1 MANHAGSR
9 PRRRVADANETGK
22 HAERR
27 PAPGCRM
34 GGDMAYRDI
43 LVYLDPTV
51 ERIGLA
57 GALAKAHGGL
67 LIGVDVSAPS
77 AGLEAETGAE
87 VNRAFSDT
95 TRPSGLTTVFVPAD
109 KPGESDSFT
118 HCVDL
123 MIAPGP
129 GSLAHSVVRRGA
141 LDRALLESGAPML
154 MLPPEWTPGPVGDNV
169 VIAWNGG
176 REALRAVHDAM
187 PMLERAKKVT
197 LFAFSSRPS
206 ALRKSAEMLVD
217 HLAAHGVKAEH
228 ISDWT
233 NTGDLTAVE
242 ALFANLDTQD
252 ADLIVAGAFGHSRIY
267 EGLFGGVTL
276 DLMHQ
281 QSLPVLMSH

>member
-1 MANHAGSR
+1 
-9 PRRRVADANETGK
+9 
-22 HAERR
+22 
-27 PAPGCRM
+27 
-34 GGDMAYRDI
+34 MAYKDI

-51 ERIGLA
+51 ETVERIRLA
-57 GALAKAHGGL
+57 ASLAKAHGAR

-77 AGLEAETGAE
+77 AGREAETEEA
-87 VNRAFSDT
+87 VSRTFSDA
-95 TRPSGLTTVFVPAD
+95 TRESGLTTIFAPAGQ
-109 KPGESDSFT
+109 GESSNFI

-129 GSLAHSVVRRGA
+129 ESLAHGAVRRAA
-141 LDRALLESGAPML
+141 LDQALLESGAPML
-154 MLPPEWTPGPVGDNV
+154 MLPPDWKPGPVGENI
-169 VIAWNGG
+169 VIAWNAG

-187 PMLERAKKVT
+187 PLLERASKVT

-206 ALRKSAEMLVD
+206 TLRKSAEMLVD

-242 ALFANLDTQD
+242 ALFASLDTQD

>member
-1 MANHAGSR
+1 
-9 PRRRVADANETGK
+9 
-22 HAERR
+22 
-27 PAPGCRM
+27 
-34 GGDMAYRDI
+34 MAYKDI

-51 ERIGLA
+51 ETVERIRLA
-57 GALAKAHGGL
+57 ASLAKAHGAR

-77 AGLEAETGAE
+77 AGQEAETGEA
-87 VNRAFSDT
+87 VSRTFSDA
-95 TRPSGLTTVFVPAD
+95 TRESGLTTIFALTGQ
-109 KPGESDSFT
+109 GESDNYI

-129 GSLAHSVVRRGA
+129 ESLAHGAVRRSA

-154 MLPPEWTPGPVGDNV
+154 TLPPDWKPGPVGENI
-169 VIAWNGG
+169 VIAWNAG

-187 PMLERAKKVT
+187 PLLKRASKVT

-206 ALRKSAEMLVD
+206 MLRKSAEMLVD

-242 ALFANLDTQD
+242 ALFASLDTQD

>member
-1 MANHAGSR
+1 
-9 PRRRVADANETGK
+9 
-22 HAERR
+22 
-27 PAPGCRM
+27 
-34 GGDMAYRDI
+34 MAYKDI

-51 ERIGLA
+51 ETIERIRLA
-57 GALAKAHGGL
+57 VALAKAHGAR
-67 LIGVDVSAPS
+67 LIGVDVSSPA
-77 AGLEAETGAE
+77 AGQEAETEEAVSRTFG
-87 VNRAFSDT
+87 DT
-95 TRPSGLTTVFVPAD
+95 TGGSGLTTVYA
-109 KPGESDSFT
+109 PGNKAGQAGNFT
-118 HCVDL
+118 HCADL

-129 GSLAHSVVRRGA
+129 ESVAHATLRRGA

-154 MLPPEWTPGPVGDNV
+154 MLPPEWTPGPVGDNI

-187 PMLERAKKVT
+187 PLLERAKKVT
-197 LFAFSSRPS
+197 LFAFSAQPS
-206 ALRKSAEMLVD
+206 ALRKSAETLVD
-217 HLAAHGVKAEH
+217 HLAAHGVMAEH

-233 NTGDLTAVE
+233 NTGGLTAVE
-242 ALFANLDTQD
+242 ALFASLDTQD

>member
-1 MANHAGSR
+1 
-9 PRRRVADANETGK
+9 
-22 HAERR
+22 
-27 PAPGCRM
+27 
-34 GGDMAYRDI
+34 MAYKDI

-51 ERIGLA
+51 ETVERIRLA
-57 GALAKAHGGL
+57 VSLAKAHGAR
-67 LIGVDVSAPS
+67 LIGVDVSAPP
-77 AGLEAETGAE
+77 AGQEAETEA
-87 VNRAFSDT
+87 VVSRTFSNA
-95 TRPSGLTTVFVPAD
+95 TRESGLTTVFVPAD
-109 KPGESDSFT
+109 KPGESDNFT

-129 GSLAHSVVRRGA
+129 ESLSLGAIRRGA

-154 MLPPEWTPGPVGDNV
+154 MLPPEWTPGPVGENV
-169 VIAWNGG
+169 VIGWNAG
-176 REALRAVHDAM
+176 REARRAVHDAM
-187 PMLERAKKVT
+187 PLLEKAKKVT

-206 ALRKSAEMLVD
+206 TLRKSAQLLVD

-242 ALFANLDTQD
+242 ALFASLDTQN

>member
-1 MANHAGSR
+1 
-9 PRRRVADANETGK
+9 
-22 HAERR
+22 
-27 PAPGCRM
+27 
-34 GGDMAYRDI
+34 MAYKDI

-51 ERIGLA
+51 ETVERARLA
-57 GALAKAHGGL
+57 ASLAKAHGAR
-67 LIGVDVSAPS
+67 LIGVDISAPP
-77 AGLEAETGAE
+77 AGQEAETGEA
-87 VNRAFSDT
+87 VSRTFSDA
-95 TRPSGLTTVFVPAD
+95 TRASGLTTIFAPS
-109 KPGESDSFT
+109 GQGGSDNFI

-129 GSLAHSVVRRGA
+129 ESLAHGAVRRAA
-141 LDRALLESGAPML
+141 LDQALLESGAPML
-154 MLPPEWTPGPVGDNV
+154 MLPPEWKPGPVGENI
-169 VIAWNGG
+169 VIAWNAG

-187 PMLERAKKVT
+187 PLLERAKKVT
-197 LFAFSSRPS
+197 LFAFSARPS
-206 ALRKSAEMLVD
+206 TLRKSAEMLVD
-217 HLAAHGVKAEH
+217 HLAAHGVKAGH

-242 ALFANLDTQD
+242 ALFASLDTQD

>member
-1 MANHAGSR
+1 
-9 PRRRVADANETGK
+9 
-22 HAERR
+22 
-27 PAPGCRM
+27 
-34 GGDMAYRDI
+34 MAYKDM

-51 ERIGLA
+51 EAVERIRFA
-57 GALAKAHGGL
+57 VSLAKTHGAR
-67 LIGVDVSAPS
+67 LIGVDVSAPP
-77 AGLEAETGAE
+77 AGQEAETEAA
-87 VNRAFSDT
+87 VSRTFSDT
-95 TRPSGLTTVFVPAD
+95 TRDSGVTTVFAPAD
-109 KPGESDSFT
+109 RSGEIDAFT

-129 GSLAHSVVRRGA
+129 ESLAHGAVRRGA

-154 MLPPEWTPGPVGDNV
+154 MLPPEWTPGPVGDNI
-169 VIAWNGG
+169 VIAWNAG

-187 PMLERAKKVT
+187 PLIERAKKVT
-197 LFAFSSRPS
+197 VFAFSSRPS
-206 ALRKSAEMLVD
+206 ALRKSAEMLTD

-242 ALFANLDTQD
+242 ALFASLDTQD

>member
-1 MANHAGSR
+1 
-9 PRRRVADANETGK
+9 
-22 HAERR
+22 
-27 PAPGCRM
+27 
-34 GGDMAYRDI
+34 MAYKDI
-43 LVYLDPTV
+43 LVYLDSTVEVV
-51 ERIGLA
+51 ERIRLA
-57 GALAKAHGGL
+57 VSLAKAHGAR

-77 AGLEAETGAE
+77 AGQEAETAAE
-87 VNRAFSDT
+87 VNRTFSDAS
-95 TRPSGLTTVFVPAD
+95 RLSGLTTVFVPAD

-118 HCVDL
+118 HCIDL

-129 GSLAHSVVRRGA
+129 ESLAHSVIRRGA

-176 REALRAVHDAM
+176 REALRAVHDAI
-187 PMLERAKKVT
+187 PLLERAKKVT

>member
-1 MANHAGSR
+1 MR
-9 PRRRVADANETGK
+9 
-22 HAERR
+22 
-27 PAPGCRM
+27 
-34 GGDMAYRDI
+34 
-43 LVYLDPTV
+43 
-51 ERIGLA
+51 
-57 GALAKAHGGL
+57 
-67 LIGVDVSAPS
+67 S
-77 AGLEAETGAE
+77 AGYLATR
-87 VNRAFSDT
+87 RAK
-95 TRPSGLTTVFVPAD
+95 SGLTTVFAPVA
-109 KPGESDSFT
+109 KPGEADNFT

-129 GSLAHSVVRRGA
+129 ESLAHEAIRRGA

-154 MLPPEWTPGPVGDNV
+154 MLPPAWTPGPVGDNI
-169 VIAWNGG
+169 VIAWNAG

-187 PMLERAKKVT
+187 PLLERAKKVT

-233 NTGDLTAVE
+233 NTGDSDRGRGAVRE
-242 ALFANLDTQD
+242 PRHAGRRSHRRRRFWTFE
-252 ADLIVAGAFGHSRIY
+252 DLRGAVRRG
-267 EGLFGGVTL
+267 EL